1 MALTAEKDFSR
12 VQFKVNVA
20 GSWANLV
27 NCQSASYDEVKAA
40 CATLARAHGPGLSIK
55 FKALDADGGL
65 LEIYES
71 RNGDRGWHPP
81 R

>member
-27 NCQSASYDEVKAA
+27 NCPSARYDKVKAA
-40 CATLARAHGPGLSIK
+40 CATLASAHGPGLSIK

-65 LEIYES
+65 LEVYES
-71 RNGDRGWHPP
+71 RNCVTDWHPP

>member
-1 MALTAEKDFSR
+1 MARTTDKNFSR

-27 NCQSASYDEVKAA
+27 NVQAERYEDVKGA
-40 CATLARAHGPGLSIK
+40 CAVLASDHGPGLSIK

-65 LEIYES
+65 LEIFES
-71 RNGDRGWHPP
+71 RNCVTGWHPP

>member
-1 MALTAEKDFSR
+1 MARTIDKDFSR

-27 NCQSASYDEVKAA
+27 NVQANRYEDVKAA
-40 CATLARAHGPGLSIK
+40 CAVLASAHGPGLSIK

-65 LEIYES
+65 LEIFES
-71 RNGDRGWHPP
+71 RNCATGWHPP